1 MTQSTN
7 YGFNLP
13 TAEDFADIDDLTD
26 NWSSLDEELKR
37 VDDKA
42 GAISYNSTTET
53 INVSATVGTYDDGTI
68 IFS

>member
-1 MTQSTN
+1 MTTSTN

-13 TAEDFADIDDLTD
+13 DAEDSADIADLTN

-42 GAISYNSTTET
+42 GAISYSSTTET
-53 INVSATVGTYDDGTI
+53 ISVSATAGTYDNGTI